1 MNTYICKYTPRTAVY
16 SSLVPSFFLVI
27 SSWDS
32 TSALPNLISLMFMK
46 ILWRQNPYI
55 NAKNYDYF
63 LHVIPMAQFLLCMFS
78 LSSSVKESLYAI
90 PLSVLQNL
98 NHIFSWGRHWHWLV
112 FADLNL
118 EKIKFSLNC
127 VSSVHYICKQMSTF
141 EYRLSNSV
149 LDCQIILNCV
159 LKLCPYSI
167 LFELDFK
174 KRILYKVLYFLS
186 FYCLRQRLTNT
197 QLKTTPNWVI
207 DSHHHTWL
215 IFWMA

>member
-1 MNTYICKYTPRTAVY
+1 
-16 SSLVPSFFLVI
+16 
-27 SSWDS
+27 
-32 TSALPNLISLMFMK
+32 MK

-63 LHVIPMAQFLLCMFS
+63 LHVIPMAQFLLCVFS

-98 NHIFSWGRHWHWLV
+98 NRIFSWGRYWHWLV

-127 VSSVHYICKQMSTF
+127 VSPVHYICKQMSTF

-159 LKLCPYSI
+159 LKLCHYSI

-174 KRILYKVLYFLS
+174 KRILYKALYFLS
-186 FYCLRQRLTNT
+186 FYCLRQRLTST
-197 QLKTTPNWVI
+197 QLKMTPNWWLI
-207 DSHHHTWL
+207 HHHTWL
-215 IFWMA
+215 MFWMA